1 MAGKCLSYTKS
12 FWGKKTNFGYSELH
26 VFRGHQPSKTGF
38 IMGHEFTG
46 TVVEKGDDVKTLE
59 VGDVIVSPFTTS
71 WYVCPRLA
79 GTA

>member
-1 MAGKCLSYTKS
+1 MDKMKLTLGH
-12 FWGKKTNFGYSELH
+12 SELH

-46 TVVEKGDDVKTLE
+46 TVVEKGNDVKTLA

-71 WYVCPRLA
+71 WYVCPQRE
-79 GTA
+79 GY

>member
-1 MAGKCLSYTKS
+1 MWQVSLDPTPNPYRDE
-12 FWGKKTNFGYSELH
+12 TNFGHSELH

-71 WYVCPRLA
+71 WYVCLSLA
-79 GTA
+79 